1 MSPVTFHFISVADE
15 QAFLE
20 TLRSTSTSATHQIHY
35 IGHCEHWIHS
45 PKTSLDALTGPG
57 DRMQRWNYLIIA
69 NALPSSSLTLP
80 SSLPTPQITA
90 HWSITAPIED
100 SQLAN
105 LTASNTTRTSAT
117 PPPLPA
123 GWNASDFS
131 SLTASE
137 PPSDLEASLALS
149 STPLGSSKNDPP
161 TPLKDFISTSV
172 TSLPGPV
179 SMFNLVACL
188 PGQRERFFGY
198 IAAFAASVGSRYGGE
213 AQLLGAGVTD
223 WSSREAEGLEAAD
236 PEAGGSGVWEDVAL
250 VWYPSLWHFAKLL
263 DDVDYA
269 DADRKFKVGVLRD
282 NPILCCREVVL

>member
-1 MSPVTFHFISVADE
+1 MSPVTFHLISVADE

-20 TLRSTSTSATHQIHY
+20 TLRSTSTSTSQQIHY

-45 PKTSLDALTGPG
+45 PQTSLDTLTGPG
-57 DRMQRWNYLIIA
+57 DQMHKWNYLIIA
-69 NALPSSSLTLP
+69 NTLPYSPLTLP
-80 SSLPTPQITA
+80 TNLQTPQITA
-90 HWSITAPIED
+90 HWSITAPVED

-105 LTASNTTRTSAT
+105 LAASNTTRTAAT
-117 PPPLPA
+117 PPALPP
-123 GWNASDFS
+123 GWNASDYS
-131 SLTASE
+131 SLTASQ
-137 PPSDLEASLALS
+137 PPPDLEASLALS
-149 STPLGSSKNDPP
+149 STALGGFKNGPP
-161 TPLKDFISTSV
+161 ILLKDFISTSA
-172 TSLPGPV
+172 TTHPGPI
-179 SMFNLVACL
+179 SMFNLVSCL
-188 PGQRERFFGY
+188 PGQRARFFGY

-263 DDVDYA
+263 DDGDYA
-269 DADRKFKVGVLRD
+269 EADRKFKVGVLRD